1 MVNGMDIDILIILK
15 SCRHNLPY
23 PTLQVG
29 AETCSIVKQEYTQS
43 ESRTTRKIR
52 PIKDLVQYK
61 FVQR

>member
-1 MVNGMDIDILIILK
+1 MVNVMDIDILIILK

-43 ESRTTRKIR
+43 ESRTTRKI
-52 PIKDLVQYK
+52 
-61 FVQR
+61 